1 MLEDVSFYNVY
12 VKLEEIIKGDEYT
25 IAEHCVD
32 DLDYYHDVT
41 YLYTVKLTHKRG
53 GAVIEHIEL
62 DHIKEQMEQEAQDER
77 QYDIDV
83 RREYYGGV
91 L

>member
-32 DLDYYHDVT
+32 DLDYYHDVNLS
-41 YLYTVKLTHKRG
+41 LYS
-53 GAVIEHIEL
+53 
-62 DHIKEQMEQEAQDER
+62 
-77 QYDIDV
+77 
-83 RREYYGGV
+83 
-91 L
+91 